1 VAKKRAKKKAKA
13 AKPAKKAKAE
23 EGGEGDLQVVA
34 RLRKISVGDKTASVG
49 FALDVRRLAPK
60 RARALE
66 LADEVLTNARLNV
79 LIEPL
84 DPEDEVEGQMS
95 IPGTE
100 DADGEPVESVADCN
114 TLSIGTERIGG
125 TLSFRLD
132 DVDRDGLLAFANKAV
147 RLTLSRVGDRGTSG
161 EDDAEG
167 EMLDDRDP
175 AGGDDKA
182 GA

>member
-1 VAKKRAKKKAKA
+1 MAKKRAKKKAKA

-23 EGGEGDLQVVA
+23 GTSADGDLRVIA

-49 FALDVRRLAPK
+49 FALDVARLAPK
-60 RARALE
+60 RSRALE
-66 LADEVLTNARLNV
+66 IADAVLTNARLNV

-84 DPEDEVEGQMS
+84 EAEDGQMS

-100 DADGEPVESVADCN
+100 DADADPVESVADCN
-114 TLSIGTERIGG
+114 TLSVGTERIGG

-132 DVDRDGLLAFANKAV
+132 DVDRDGLLAFANKSV
-147 RLTLSRVGDRGTSG
+147 SMTLSRVGDRGGSG
-161 EDDAEG
+161 EEDAEG
-167 EMLDDRDP
+167 ETLDDRDP